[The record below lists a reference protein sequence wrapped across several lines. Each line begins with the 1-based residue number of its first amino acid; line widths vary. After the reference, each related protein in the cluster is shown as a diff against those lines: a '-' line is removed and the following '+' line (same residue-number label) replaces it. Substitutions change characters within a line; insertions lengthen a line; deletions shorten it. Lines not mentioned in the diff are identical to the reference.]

1 MSLHYVNLLSL
12 ASKEKITE
20 TIILHQSHVKHKHI
34 QQNKN
39 SVKPQKNITWSY
51 QQLYTLYNILT
62 TLSMQKCDVSEVIFE
77 SFSMLNC
84 DVSEV
89 EVSTKN
95 ALYSTFKKDQSK
107 NITKATI

>member
-12 ASKEKITE
+12 ASKEKIIE

-62 TLSMQKCDVSEVIFE
+62 TLSMQNCDVSEVIFTTL
-77 SFSMLNC
+77 SMLKYDVSAVIFTTLSVLNC

-89 EVSTKN
+89 DIVFN
-95 ALYSTFKKDQSK
+95 
-107 NITKATI
+107 